1 MDIGKF
7 SLSASC
13 KESIG
18 GWNMMVQ
25 HWLKYYVMIR
35 AMDRTR
41 SKKTPQL
48 KPKIWAFTMSSLFHG
63 YYIGYSLFFI
73 GLFLIDE
80 GFASINRSYLMTKLR
95 KVLPGGSFNSVAVV
109 VIVQLLLRFSS
120 INFFLLTWNNCLA
133 YCAFYFHYIF
143 SLPLLLMII
152 GNMTRTKT

>member
-1 MDIGKF
+1 MLFGMFVSHEASMIACGIGYKAKLEKQREEFNTIRSMDIRKF
-7 SLSASC
+7 SFSASC

-35 AMDRTR
+35 AMDRTQ

-63 YYIGYSLFFI
+63 YYIGYSLFFV

-80 GFASINRSYLMTKLR
+80 GYASINRSYLMTKLR
-95 KVLPGGSFNSVAVV
+95 KVLPGGSFNSVATVAMV
-109 VIVQLLLRFSS
+109 
-120 INFFLLTWNNCLA
+120 
-133 YCAFYFHYIF
+133 
-143 SLPLLLMII
+143 
-152 GNMTRTKT
+152 